1 MRMCCVAGA
10 SAALVLACS
19 AHGAFVYTSTPGF
32 GDADFLALTQGG
44 SLERAVAESRIGNG
58 ATNGTWETAI
68 WELGGQGAPKDQ
80 GQLNQQN
87 GLTVPF
93 SLSWDG
99 VSTVTFSVGPETVS
113 WNQVGGPFTDLFFRL
128 RAGTGTQVEILNLSI
143 NGDAYA
149 GSLFANQNQTLEYLR
164 VQDMGGAEHPRLPND
179 RQPAPRLAHRQPA
192 QQLGARLPDQDDQR
206 HPHPRHDGDRL
217 ARARRRRPAPTRLST
232 ARAGHR
238 ERSPVRSGGGAAA
251 PVADA
256 AERSPRLSRPRDDP

>member
-164 VQDMGGAEHPRLPND
+164 VQDMGGGNIPAFQMTGSQRLVWPIGNRPNNS
-179 RQPAPRLAHRQPA
+179 ALAYQIKMTNVIPTPGTMA
-192 QQLGARLPDQDDQR
+192 IAS
-206 HPHPRHDGDRL
+206 L
-217 ARARRRRPAPTRLST
+217 ALAAGVRRRRS
-232 ARAGHR
+232 
-238 ERSPVRSGGGAAA
+238 
-251 PVADA
+251 
-256 AERSPRLSRPRDDP
+256 